1 MNERHPSLSAGGP
14 TRSRLWKDTKPP
26 QTSPLHTS
34 ANQETR
40 SEDPSETWNRRVNAG
55 GEKITLSRWSAD
67 SRRQFGYLATGGK
80 DHIQTHMY
88 TQTEIPESS
97 QARTITHCPPPPP
110 TQGRTSQRPK
120 RVGQFRPRTTTRTP
134 TPPPQNSPS
143 SLFLSTYF
151 SPLLFL
157 PLFVCCF
164 SSLLFF
170 FFFKLVNRTRRE
182 AACGKELSLLSFDDV
197 ISVVVP
203 QRMFLSL
210 KRKKKA
216 SSFFMIFF
224 LFSICLSIFLLFFVN
239 DNKKDLPLNVQDV
252 FSHTWTGF
260 LKTSVGEIVLPFLPF
275 ETADFLENL

>member
-1 MNERHPSLSAGGP
+1 M
-14 TRSRLWKDTKPP
+14 
-26 QTSPLHTS
+26 
-34 ANQETR
+34 
-40 SEDPSETWNRRVNAG
+40 NAG

-252 FSHTWTGF
+252 FSHT
-260 LKTSVGEIVLPFLPF
+260 
-275 ETADFLENL
+275 

>member
-134 TPPPQNSPS
+134 TPPSSEFSFLLVSFYFFFSSALSPS
-143 SLFLSTYF
+143 LCL
-151 SPLLFL
+151 LLFF
-157 PLFVCCF
+157 P
-164 SSLLFF
+164 SFF
-170 FFFKLVNRTRRE
+170 FFF
-182 AACGKELSLLSFDDV
+182 
-197 ISVVVP
+197 
-203 QRMFLSL
+203 
-210 KRKKKA
+210 
-216 SSFFMIFF
+216 
-224 LFSICLSIFLLFFVN
+224 
-239 DNKKDLPLNVQDV
+239 
-252 FSHTWTGF
+252 
-260 LKTSVGEIVLPFLPF
+260 
-275 ETADFLENL
+275 